1 MNYQDD
7 KDKDEDALQG
17 LTDIEES
24 AFYESGLSAHGCI
37 DNLDS
42 YAMESIKRYG
52 VILFKAAYK
61 DATTFQAYKDYTG
74 LMLDSKRLK
83 EELAE
88 IKERCEKLEKAMK
101 YSPSGESLLSKFIQA
116 TQDIHEAK
124 ETIKGDNIAWIELNE
139 EFKDTIEKLRFV
151 TCHRNDLMDSVSDL
165 QKEIKLLKAKME
177 KMKDN
182 YNE

>member
-1 MNYQDD
+1 MNHQDD
-7 KDKDEDALQG
+7 KDEDQDQDIPQG

-24 AFYESGLSAHGCI
+24 AFYESGLTAHGCI

-52 VILFKAAYK
+52 RILFKSAYK
-61 DATTFQAYKDYTG
+61 DATTFKAYKDYTG
-74 LMLDSKRLK
+74 LMLDSNRLK

-116 TQDIHEAK
+116 TQDVHEAK
-124 ETIKGDNIAWIELNE
+124 KRL
-139 EFKDTIEKLRFV
+139 
-151 TCHRNDLMDSVSDL
+151 
-165 QKEIKLLKAKME
+165 
-177 KMKDN
+177 
-182 YNE
+182 

>member
-1 MNYQDD
+1 MSYQDD
-7 KDKDEDALQG
+7 KDDQDDTENLAESCTMKNRDDTSRDESQDSFSNI
-17 LTDIEES
+17 TDLEES
-24 AFYESGLSAHGCI
+24 AFYESGLTAHGCM

-52 VILFKAAYK
+52 MILFKAAYK

-74 LMLDSKRLK
+74 LMLDSNRLK

-116 TQDIHEAK
+116 TQDIHEAR
-124 ETIKGDNIAWIELNE
+124 E
-139 EFKDTIEKLRFV
+139 EIR
-151 TCHRNDLMDSVSDL
+151 
-165 QKEIKLLKAKME
+165 LLKAIMDV
-177 KMKDN
+177 MKDKA
-182 YNE
+182 NE